1 MYQADGS
8 GGIPNMENAG
18 SKKQKK
24 ITKIVLFISA
34 LALISMIVGSILSI
48 LISNYSF
55 KQK

>member
-34 LALISMIVGSILSI
+34 FALISMIVGSIFLGD
-48 LISNYSF
+48 
-55 KQK
+55 

>member
-24 ITKIVLFISA
+24 QTKIVLFIA
-34 LALISMIVGSILSI
+34 AFALISMIVGSIL
-48 LISNYSF
+48 LGD
-55 KQK
+55 

>member
-8 GGIPNMENAG
+8 GGISNMENAG

-34 LALISMIVGSILSI
+34 FNSVIS
-48 LISNYSF
+48 
-55 KQK
+55 KPRK

>member
-24 ITKIVLFISA
+24 VFEKDETIITY
-34 LALISMIVGSILSI
+34 LSY
-48 LISNYSF
+48 LRGP
-55 KQK
+55 KLPELKEEDEPMV